1 MSEQKHEALSAL
13 VDGELVGED
22 GPELLD
28 EVLDDATL
36 KRRWA
41 AYHLIGDVMRQHIID
56 GQVLDGQDEAG
67 PVSADVAKISPRVSS
82 GVRSWAMHPLAG
94 LALAASV
101 AAVAVLGIFAVSS
114 NDPQPPVQVAATGGT
129 DTTVIP
135 GSDDPTVV
143 ILDAGLDPAR
153 MTWNDVAPGVTH
165 RLNGYL
171 VTHNEMLGNR
181 MRGMLPYARIVAY
194 DGGSN

>member
-22 GPELLD
+22 GPRLLD
-28 EVLDDATL
+28 QVLDDATL

-41 AYHLIGDVMRQHIID
+41 AYHLIGDVMRKHIID
-56 GQVLDGQDEAG
+56 GQTLNEQTEAEQ
-67 PVSADVAKISPRVSS
+67 VSADGAGFSPRVPA
-82 GVRSWAMHPLAG
+82 GVRSRMMHPLAG

-114 NDPQPPVQVAATGGT
+114 DDTQPPVQVATSSGSE
-129 DTTVIP
+129 TTVTP
-135 GSDDPTVV
+135 QSDDPKVV

-171 VTHNEMLGNR
+171 VTHNEMLGNG

-194 DGGSN
+194 DGGPN